1 MFRLNINVLPM
12 FYQRQIKNVANYSFT
27 TFYSYFQVV
36 PPGIEPFALVYS
48 NSLIDSI
55 FLLYIL

>member
-36 PPGIEPFALVYS
+36 PPGIEPGTQGFSVLCS
-48 NSLIDSI
+48 TN
-55 FLLYIL
+55 

>member
-1 MFRLNINVLPM
+1 M
-12 FYQRQIKNVANYSFT
+12 QIKKRVTHVSNSLIFE
-27 TFYSYFQVV
+27 VV

>member
-36 PPGIEPFALVYS
+36 PPGIEHLASVYS
-48 NSLIDSI
+48 NSLNDCT
-55 FLLYIL
+55 FLLYLL

>member
-36 PPGIEPFALVYS
+36 PPGIVINSQVSVYHYFS
-48 NSLIDSI
+48 ETAQE
-55 FLLYIL
+55 

>member
-36 PPGIEPFALVYS
+36 PPGIEPGTQGFSVI
-48 NSLIDSI
+48 N
-55 FLLYIL
+55 